1 MTRFSLSKKIS
12 KTFIRSFSSIPSSLA
27 KSLIIF
33 DTTLRDGEQSP
44 GCTLQIPEK
53 IRIAHQLSR
62 LGVDV
67 CEAGFP
73 IASPGDFEAVSTIAK
88 EVGTVTYENAR
99 EGKPMTICGL
109 ARATKKDIDRCFE
122 AIMHAPRHR
131 IHTFLATS
139 DIHLKHKL
147 KMTRSEALAK
157 AVEAVTHAKSLANDI
172 EFSTED
178 GGRSDPAYLA
188 EVVGAVIEAGATT
201 INVPDTVG
209 YTLPTE
215 YAALFSYLIKNTKGA
230 DKVIWSTHCH
240 NDLGL
245 ATANTLAAVQAGA
258 RQVEVTINGIGER
271 AGNTALE
278 EVVMTL
284 STRPHLFPVK
294 HFIDTTQ
301 IVRSS
306 RLVSQLTGMMVQPN
320 KAIIGANAFAHES
333 GIHQDGMLK
342 EASTY
347 EIMTPQSIGLS
358 RSSLILGKH
367 SGRHAFA
374 QRLKDLGFTNI
385 DARQLTS
392 LVDKFKILADEKK
405 IITDADIEA
414 IVYNDMAAGQ
424 ETVEWSLLQA
434 HIFTGTE
441 AKPTATVT
449 MRNFDGSERS
459 ASAMGTG
466 PIDAVY
472 NAIKN
477 VVGRANDLVDFK
489 VNSVTDGQTALGEVT
504 IKVASPSGNGSG
516 KRDVAGLRR
525 ISMHSTKGLKTD
537 EKSTAISS
545 VEDRYLDANESTGR
559 STFTGTAINKDIV
572 VAAAHA
578 YVAALNRLL
587 AADKSGNSVK
597 GAGDIGASV

>member
-1 MTRFSLSKKIS
+1 MLTV
-12 KTFIRSFSSIPSSLA
+12 
-27 KSLIIF
+27 F

-44 GCTLQIPEK
+44 GCTLQINEK
-53 IRIAHQLSR
+53 ISIAHQLSR

-73 IASPGDFEAVSTIAK
+73 VASQGDFEAVSTIAR
-88 EVGTVTYENAR
+88 EVGAVTHAALR
-99 EGKPMTICGL
+99 GGRPMVIAGL

-122 AIMHAPRHR
+122 AVRHAPRHR

-147 KMTRSEALAK
+147 RMTRAEAMAR
-157 AVEAVTHAKSLANDI
+157 AAEAVAHARSLTADV

-209 YTLPTE
+209 YTLPGE
-215 YAALFSYLIKNTKGA
+215 YGKLFEFLIKHTRGA
-230 DKVIWSTHCH
+230 DRVVWSTHCH
-240 NDLGL
+240 DDLGL

-278 EVVMTL
+278 EVIMTL
-284 STRPHLFPVK
+284 ATRPHLFPVR
-294 HFIDTTQ
+294 HAIDTTQ

-306 RLVSQLTGMMVQPN
+306 RMVSLLTGMNVQPN
-320 KAIIGANAFAHES
+320 KAVVGANAFAHEA

-347 EIMTPQSIGLS
+347 EIMTPASVGLS
-358 RSSLILGKH
+358 RNSLVLGKH
-367 SGRHAFA
+367 SGRHAFQ
-374 QRLKDLGFTNI
+374 QRLKELGFTNVSGK
-385 DARQLTS
+385 QLDS
-392 LVDKFKILADEKK
+392 YVDKLKALADEKK
-405 IITDADIEA
+405 TITDADIEA
-414 IVYNDMAAGQ
+414 VVYNEIAAPEQ
-424 ETVEWSLLQA
+424 VWTLLQA
-434 HIFTGTE
+434 HVFTGTE

-449 MRNFDGSERS
+449 LRHRDQGEKS
-459 ASAMGTG
+459 ASAMGSG
-466 PIDAVY
+466 PVDAVY
-472 NAIKN
+472 NAIKSI
-477 VVGRANDLVDFK
+477 VGRPNDLTDFA
-489 VNSVTDGQTALGEVT
+489 VHSVTDGQTALGEVT
-504 IKVASPSGNGSG
+504 IKVAPAEAGSG
-516 KRDVAGLRR
+516 KRSVAGLRR
-525 ISMHSTKGLKTD
+525 ISSHSAAGVTAGAGAGAGAGPSG
-537 EKSTAISS
+537 EKEPSKYLEQWESS
-545 VEDRYLDANESTGR
+545 SKKPSYS
-559 STFTGTAINKDIV
+559 GTAIHRDII

-587 AADKSGNSVK
+587 QSDSSGNEVR
-597 GAGDIGASV
+597 GAGDIGTSV